1 MALPHAQW
9 KNVKIT
15 NADGALDL
23 QDGDSLKIVM
33 ESSDL
38 KVKLDRS
45 GTISPWGDGCVC
57 TTQLIVVK
65 GRHIASG
72 RYFEITC
79 THAAGGNWS
88 QTGIL
93 TLHLTPFV
101 GGNGTWTAE
110 EGP

>member
-15 NADGALDL
+15 TTDATLDL
-23 QDGDSLKIVM
+23 QDGDSLKIIM

-38 KVKLDRS
+38 KVKLVRGGATSD
-45 GTISPWGDGCVC
+45 WGDGCVC

-65 GRHIASG
+65 GRHMVSG
-72 RYFEITC
+72 QYFEITC
-79 THAAGGNWS
+79 MRAYGGNWK

-93 TLHLTPFV
+93 TLHTSPFV